1 MNVGRMPAM
10 RFFLAA
16 LFFLAP
22 TATTA
27 PVWVVQTS
35 GIGTNLRGV
44 SVARFRNSSG
54 ADASVV
60 WASGSNGVIL
70 RSSQIDRS
78 WVRLHVAGGETS
90 DFRSIQAFDNQTAY
104 VMSSG
109 EGEKSQIYKTTDGG
123 QSWALQFTGNRPTFF
138 LDALVCDLPAHCFAL
153 SDPVDGRFVII
164 ATYDGEKW
172 LPLDEQ
178 AMPRALTDE
187 GAFAASGT
195 CLALYGNN
203 IYFVTGGPAA
213 RLFHSPN
220 LGRSWSAIPLPLA
233 SGNPAAGAFSVA
245 RRGRNMVVVGGDY
258 KNPERHDRIA
268 AYSHDA
274 GRTWKLAKQPP
285 AGYRSGVA
293 WLDDHTIATVGS
305 SGEEISMDGGVHW
318 KPTSSLNLNAVTAL
332 SLSDAWAIGEKGAIC
347 RFSAGTQ

>member
-1 MNVGRMPAM
+1 MPAM

-16 LFFLAP
+16 LFLLAP
-22 TATTA
+22 SATSA

-35 GIGTNLRGV
+35 GIATNLRGV
-44 SVARFRNSSG
+44 SVAHFRNPSR

-60 WASGSNGVIL
+60 WAAGSNGVIL
-70 RSSQIDRS
+70 RSSQIDKS
-78 WVRLHVAGGETS
+78 WMRLHVAGGETS
-90 DFRSIQAFDNQTAY
+90 DFRSIQAFDDQTAY

-123 QSWALQFTGNRPTFF
+123 QSWTLQFTGSRPAFF
-138 LDALVCDLPAHCFAL
+138 LDALICDSPAHCFAL

-213 RLFHSPN
+213 RLFHSPD
-220 LGRSWSAIPLPLA
+220 LGRSWSAIPLPIA

-258 KNPERHDRIA
+258 KNPERRERIA

-274 GRTWKLAKQPP
+274 GRTWKLAQQAP
-285 AGYRSGVA
+285 AGYRSVVA
-293 WLDDHTIATVGS
+293 WLGEHTIATAGP
-305 SGEEISMDGGVHW
+305 SGEEISTDGGMHW
-318 KPTSSLNLNAVTAL
+318 KPNSGLDLNGVAAL
-332 SLSDAWAIGEKGAIC
+332 SLHDSWAVGQKGTIS
-347 RFSAGTQ
+347 RFTVQTK